1 MIISEAEIRRC
12 IDTIDSSGP
21 VPCSG
26 YFIASPS
33 ERAGLDTYR
42 RRLENIPARP
52 NARLGEVKRAVAAN
66 DYLVGGAAVA
76 EKLLGRV
83 ISDKLR

>member
-12 IDTIDSSGP
+12 IDTIDSSGS

-26 YFIASPS
+26 LIVTPPS
-33 ERAGLDTYR
+33 ERAHLDAYR
-42 RRLENIPARP
+42 RRLENLPARP
-52 NARLGEVKRAVAAN
+52 NARLGDVKKAMAASHYN
-66 DYLVGGAAVA
+66 IGSAAVA

>member
-12 IDTIDSSGP
+12 IDTIDSSGA

-26 YFIASPS
+26 FIVASPS
-33 ERAGLDTYR
+33 ERARLDTYR
-42 RRLENIPARP
+42 LRLEAIPARP
-52 NARLGEVKRAVAAN
+52 NARLGDVKRAVAAN
-66 DYLVGGAAVA
+66 DYRVGGAAVA

-83 ISDKLR
+83 ISDKVR